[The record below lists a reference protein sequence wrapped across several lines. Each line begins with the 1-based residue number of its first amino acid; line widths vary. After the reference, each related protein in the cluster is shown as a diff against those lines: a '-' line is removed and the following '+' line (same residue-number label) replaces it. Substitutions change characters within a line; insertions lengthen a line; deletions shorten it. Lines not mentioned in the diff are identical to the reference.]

1 MKYGAVESGDQL
13 NRSCDKFFQ
22 MLQKVNEERNIL
34 QTVKRRK
41 VYWIGHILSR
51 NCILKHVIVGQIAGT
66 I

>member
-1 MKYGAVESGDQL
+1 V
-13 NRSCDKFFQ
+13 
-22 MLQKVNEERNIL
+22 LQKVNEERNIL

-51 NCILKHVIVGQIAGT
+51 NCILKHVIVGQIAGM